1 MSKEQYKFPMVDNE
15 YYEKKYS
22 GIDNPLNYDETKDV
36 ETIRKEHNS
45 DKVLVWDTFL
55 TDKEVSSIS
64 SAIHIIGETMDNIWE
79 NEWVDEEQKKQYE
92 ETMKYLGRI
101 SNRLLD
107 KQGRELV

>member
-1 MSKEQYKFPMVDNE
+1 MNKEQYNFPMMDNE

>member
-1 MSKEQYKFPMVDNE
+1 
-15 YYEKKYS
+15 
-22 GIDNPLNYDETKDV
+22 
-36 ETIRKEHNS
+36 
-45 DKVLVWDTFL
+45 
-55 TDKEVSSIS
+55 
-64 SAIHIIGETMDNIWE
+64 MDNIWE